1 MPYERACQP
10 TKCTC
15 IENNTY
21 INKDDDDDEDQ
32 SDSDSDDDD
41 DDDDDNE
48 LHYITKKND
57 KEITKERKPVW
68 EDEADDEERYC
79 GSMLNNNGNNC

>member
-15 IENNTY
+15 IESNTY

-41 DDDDDNE
+41 DDDDDDNE

-57 KEITKERKPVW
+57 KEITNERKPVW
-68 EDEADDEERYC
+68 EDEADDEERY
-79 GSMLNNNGNNC
+79 

>member
-41 DDDDDNE
+41 DDDDDDNE

-68 EDEADDEERYC
+68 EDEADDEERY
-79 GSMLNNNGNNC
+79 

>member
-1 MPYERACQP
+1 MPYECACQP
-10 TKCTC
+10 TQCTC

-32 SDSDSDDDD
+32 SDSDS

-79 GSMLNNNGNNC
+79 GSILNNNGNNC

>member
-10 TKCTC
+10 TQCTC

-32 SDSDSDDDD
+32 SDSDSDDDDD

-68 EDEADDEERYC
+68 EDEADDEERY
-79 GSMLNNNGNNC
+79 